1 MINHEKKLYV
11 CLFRGS
17 RDSSIIEKQ
26 ASEHKEIFM
35 YIKAHEM
42 LYVQIKH
49 NDLCM

>member
-1 MINHEKKLYV
+1 MKRLYV

-17 RDSSIIEKQ
+17 IDSSIIEKQ

-35 YIKAHEM
+35 YIQAHEM